1 MKRFIQILFLLLLV
15 SGFAAAYEYHMPVN
29 VQSKMTPAVL
39 LPGDEAVLAIE
50 MVNGAASYAVG
61 KDAGVGNF
69 AQGTLLSTPLNRTS
83 LKSTPVLEVLTED
96 RQNLGMIG
104 PNDRITV
111 YYKIR
116 AADNIS
122 SGTYLLDFQVV
133 GGYDITTIN
142 REILIKVD
150 DTPVSLA
157 RAETAASTFNLN
169 VANPRENTLNAV
181 TIVPSAKGI
190 VFSPDQ
196 YYIGTM
202 DPDEVFTISFGI
214 KSEDAAK
221 SLTRPANL
229 SFSAKFKN
237 GDNWHMSGAYVTTYT
252 PPQDNSTQSSYLLP
266 LGIVALVVIVA
277 GGYMYRRRKL
287 SGKLNNKPSSNN
299 SNINKSSDS
308 VSSNSSNSKSQNGKA
323 S

>member
-1 MKRFIQILFLLLLV
+1 
-15 SGFAAAYEYHMPVN
+15 
-29 VQSKMTPAVL
+29 MTPAVL

-50 MVNGAASYAVG
+50 LANGAASYATG
-61 KDAGVGNF
+61 KDAGAGSS

-83 LKSTPVLEVLTED
+83 LKSTQELQVLTED
-96 RQNLGMIG
+96 GKDLGMIG
-104 PNDRITV
+104 PNDKITV
-111 YYKIR
+111 YYKIK
-116 AADNIS
+116 ATDNIS

-133 GGYDITTIN
+133 GGYDMITIN

-150 DTPVSLA
+150 NTPVGLA
-157 RAETAASTFNLN
+157 RAETATSTFNLN

-190 VFSPDQ
+190 VFSPDE

-221 SLTRPANL
+221 SLTSPTNL

-237 GDNWHMSGAYVTTYT
+237 GDNWHTSGAYVTTYT
-252 PPQDNSTQSSYLLP
+252 LPQDNSTQSSYLLP
-266 LGIVALVVIVA
+266 AGAVALIVLIV

-287 SGKLNNKPSSNN
+287 SSKPNNKPNSKNSSVN
-299 SNINKSSDS
+299 S
-308 VSSNSSNSKSQNGKA
+308 SSNSKSQNGKA

>member
-1 MKRFIQILFLLLLV
+1 MKKAKQILFLLLLT

-29 VQSKMTPAVL
+29 IQSTMTPAVL

-50 MVNGAASYAVG
+50 LTNGAASYGTG
-61 KDAGVGNF
+61 KDAQAGSSSM
-69 AQGTLLSTPLNRTS
+69 GTLLSTPLNRTS
-83 LKSTPVLEVLTED
+83 LKSTPQLKVLTED
-96 RQNLGMIG
+96 CRDLGMIG
-104 PNDRITV
+104 PSDKIMV

-133 GGYDITTIN
+133 GGYDMTPIN

-157 RAETAASTFNLN
+157 RAEAAASSFNLN

-181 TIVPSAKGI
+181 TIMPSAPGI
-190 VFSPDQ
+190 VFSPDE

-202 DPDEVFTISFGI
+202 DPDEVFTISFSI
-214 KSEDAAK
+214 QSEDGTK
-221 SLTRPANL
+221 TLNRPANL
-229 SFSAKFKN
+229 SFAAMFKN
-237 GDNWHMSGAYVTTYT
+237 GDNWHTSGAYVTTYI
-252 PPQDNSTQSSYLLP
+252 PPQDDSKQPNFLLTGGVAA
-266 LGIVALVVIVA
+266 LIVPVA
-277 GGYMYRRRKL
+277 GIYLYRRRKL
-287 SGKLNNKPSSNN
+287 SRKVEN
-299 SNINKSSDS
+299 
-308 VSSNSSNSKSQNGKA
+308 KSQNGP

>member
-1 MKRFIQILFLLLLV
+1 MKRFIQILFLLLLA
-15 SGFAAAYEYHMPVN
+15 SGYAAAYEYHMPVN
-29 VQSKMTPAVL
+29 IQSTMTPAVL

-50 MVNGAASYAVG
+50 LANGAASYGTG
-61 KDAGVGNF
+61 KDAGAGSS

-83 LKSTPVLEVLTED
+83 LKSTQELQVLTKD
-96 RQNLGMIG
+96 NRDLGMIG
-104 PNDRITV
+104 PNDKITV

-133 GGYDITTIN
+133 GGYDVTTIN

-150 DTPVSLA
+150 DTPVGLA
-157 RAETAASTFNLN
+157 RAETATSTFNLN

-190 VFSPDQ
+190 IFSPDE

-214 KSEDAAK
+214 KSEDAVK
-221 SLTRPANL
+221 SLTSPANL

-237 GDNWHMSGAYVTTYT
+237 GDNWHKSEAYVTTYT

-266 LGIVALVVIVA
+266 AGAVALIVLIV
-277 GGYMYRRRKL
+277 GGYMYRRKKL
-287 SGKLNNKPSSNN
+287 SSKPNNKPN
-299 SNINKSSDS
+299 SNS
-308 VSSNSSNSKSQNGKA
+308 SSNSSGNSKSQNGKA